1 MNYVVDVAI
10 VKDLADKIAK
20 RVVEYTARDVK
31 SAAARSMKSG
41 GKSPRSKT
49 FKRSLP
55 GNPPFYH
62 TGGIKKAI
70 AYEETANGYVVG
82 PEARGTSKALK
93 TLEKGGTSVLKKT
106 VYSKSY
112 ENSLRRRA
120 RPAKNGKTRPSTA
133 RKYYFYLSTGKTK
146 TVTNYRYFYSKES
159 WKRAAASSKFL
170 AWAKTAQRTEKTE
183 VKVAARP
190 YMAPAL
196 KAETAP
202 YRIQPRI
209 KRVANQFKQSGRK
222 KK

>member
-1 MNYVVDVAI
+1 
-10 VKDLADKIAK
+10 
-20 RVVEYTARDVK
+20 
-31 SAAARSMKSG
+31 MKSG
-41 GKSPRSKT
+41 GKSPRLKS

-70 AYEETANGYVVG
+70 AYEETANGYIVG

-93 TLEKGGTSVLKKT
+93 TLEKGGTSVIKKT

-112 ENSLRRRA
+112 EDSLRRRA
-120 RPAKNGKTRPSTA
+120 RPERGGRTRPATQ
-133 RKYYFYLSTGKTK
+133 RKYYYTLSTGKTK
-146 TVTNYRYFYSKES
+146 SVTNYRYFYSKES
-159 WKRAAASSKFL
+159 WKRASSASKFL
-170 AWAKTAQRTEKTE
+170 AWAKTAQWVEKTE

-196 KAETAP
+196 KVETAP